1 MVQVFSGITARN
13 FNRTIHASNPYSIS
27 FRHIFFFFLLEAD
40 VSTYYHQQFNEAK

>member
-27 FRHIFFFFLLEAD
+27 FRHRFFFLLEAD